1 MAIPTRAEAA
11 AIVRG
16 LRPNEKLLRHSTA
29 VAEVAA
35 FLVDA
40 MARRAVAIETALVE
54 TAALLH
60 DMDKMLPDDHPLKS
74 LGHGAAGAEWL
85 RQHGYGELAPAVAS
99 HPVMELGRAESY
111 AVWAAEA
118 GLAGRVVTYADKR
131 ARQDVLSL
139 ADRFS
144 KWRERYPDSPDLDEA
159 EARARLL
166 EREICELAGVRP
178 VDVETRPWVAEAMRA
193 AA

>member
-1 MAIPTRAEAA
+1 MAVPTREEAA
-11 AIVRG
+11 AIVHG

-40 MARRAVAIETALVE
+40 MVRRAETIDTTLVE

-60 DMDKMLPDDHPLKS
+60 DMDKMLPADHPVKP

-99 HPVMELGRAESY
+99 HPVMELGRAGSY
-111 AVWAAEA
+111 EKWGAEA
-118 GLAGRVVTYADKR
+118 GLAGRIVTYADKR

-139 ADRFS
+139 TERFS
-144 KWRERYPDSPDLDEA
+144 RWRERYPDSPDLNEA
-159 EARARLL
+159 EARAHLL
-166 EREICELAGVRP
+166 EREICALAGIKP
-178 VDVETRPWVAEAMRA
+178 PDVGTRAWVAEAMRA